1 MSTIQDILYFKKD
14 QENLN
19 NWDITKPLFIN
30 GTSGTGKSTLAKLIF
45 KHKKYSANYID
56 SSFIKQGKNVSNYIL
71 DILGKCSISMMFSDN
86 YINGIIID
94 DIDVFDSQDNII
106 SSIYNIIKNNKT
118 KTPFILV
125 SNSKFLSSNIKK
137 IISICHLVETPTAS
151 IQRMCKGKYNK
162 NAITIQRCAQKS
174 KGDWGYFFQL
184 LSITNKS
191 DKLKNIDTKEINGNI
206 TNYTDFLIKE
216 PYDINSL
223 FCRTASD
230 YSLISLLL
238 YTNTQKILL
247 NKNKCIK
254 GVLKS
259 QQLFDIVEKKIEIDW
274 SMISLSI
281 LFGCVTP
288 LFSISNIDTSKYDTV
303 YTHVFSVSTSQINH
317 RKLLKKVEK
326 DTGKS
331 INIVAA
337 LLYHSF
343 KNDIAHKQCKKMCL
357 KDFTL
362 NELQKII
369 TVYYNPHKFTAG
381 NKKILNSFL

>member
-14 QENLN
+14 QEHINK
-19 NWDITKPLFIN
+19 WDLKKPLFIN
-30 GTSGTGKSTLAKLIF
+30 GTSGTGKSTLAQLIF
-45 KHKKYSANYID
+45 KKKNISTNYID
-56 SSFIKQGKNVSNYIL
+56 SSFIKKGKRVSEYIL

-86 YINGIIID
+86 SINGIIID

-118 KTPFILV
+118 TTPFILV

-137 IISICHLVETPTAS
+137 IISICHLVETPTPS
-151 IQRMCKGKYNK
+151 VQRMCKGDYNK
-162 NAITIQRCAQKS
+162 NASTVQRCAQKS
-174 KGDWGYFFQL
+174 KGDWGYFLRL
-184 LSITNKS
+184 LSITDKS
-191 DKLKNIDTKEINGNI
+191 DQLKNIDTKEINGNI
-206 TNYTDFLIKE
+206 TNYSDFLMSE
-216 PYDINSL
+216 PYNIDSL
-223 FCRTASD
+223 FNRCASD

-247 NKNKCIK
+247 DNNKCIK
-254 GVLKS
+254 AVLKS

-281 LFGCVTP
+281 LFGCVNP
-288 LFSISNIDTSKYDTV
+288 LFSISNINTSKYDTV

-326 DTGKS
+326 ETGKS

-337 LLYHSF
+337 LLYHTF

-369 TVYYNPHKFTAG
+369 TVYYKPHKFTAG

>member
-14 QENLN
+14 QEHLN
-19 NWDITKPLFIN
+19 KWDLKKPLFIN

-45 KHKKYSANYID
+45 KQKKCSVNYID
-56 SSFIKQGKNVSNYIL
+56 SSFIKQGKCVSNYIL

-86 YINGIIID
+86 SINAILID

-106 SSIYNIIKNNKT
+106 SSIYNIIKNNNT
-118 KTPFILV
+118 TTPFILV

-137 IISICHLVETPTAS
+137 IISICHLVETPTPS
-151 IQRMCKGKYNK
+151 VQRMCKEKYNK
-162 NAITIQRCAQKS
+162 NASTVLRCAQKS
-174 KGDWGYFFQL
+174 KGDWGYFFRL
-184 LSITNKS
+184 LSISGKS
-191 DKLKNIDTKEINGNI
+191 DKLINIDTKEINGNI

-216 PYDINSL
+216 PYNINTL
-223 FCRTASD
+223 FSRCASD

-247 NKNKCIK
+247 NNSKCIK
-254 GVLKS
+254 EILKT

-288 LFSISNIDTSKYDTV
+288 LFNIDDIDTSKYDTV

-317 RKLLKKVEK
+317 RKLLKKIEK
-326 DTGKS
+326 ETGKS
-331 INIVAA
+331 INIIAA

-357 KDFTL
+357 KNFTL

-369 TVYYNPHKFTAG
+369 TVYYKPYKFTAG